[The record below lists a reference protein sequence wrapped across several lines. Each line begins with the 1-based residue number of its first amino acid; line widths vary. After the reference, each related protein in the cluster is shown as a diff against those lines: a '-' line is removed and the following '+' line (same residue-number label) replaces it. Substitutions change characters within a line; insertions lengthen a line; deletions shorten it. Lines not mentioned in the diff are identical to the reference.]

1 VWPAAGIALY
11 GVLRL
16 GYRVWPGVVIGSFLL
31 NIFPTVETIETLNI
45 TLFILPASIGVGA
58 ALQACL
64 GAFLVRR
71 YSCFPTPSDRIE
83 DLFKTM
89 ILGGPLSCLV
99 NATMGPMLLLSFGM
113 IQWEVVPESIW
124 TWWIGDTLGV
134 LVVITFFSAW
144 GREMKKTGL
153 KKRFLVSLPIAI
165 VFLLVIVVFLNIR
178 NGEWERSRLDF
189 EKKTLQIADSL
200 HSHIHSYIEDLYAI
214 GALFDTSKEIDRYGF
229 HSFVQ
234 QFLDR
239 HPGIQALEWIP
250 QITHE
255 EKIAF
260 QDKAQ
265 QKNYP
270 PFLITEKTPDGKIIP
285 ARPRSVYFPVYYVE
299 PYEGNEKALGFDL
312 ASSPERFET
321 MQKALKSKKPTAS
334 PGITLIQET
343 NKKVGILIFLPVF
356 SQKKD
361 FNEQIKESS
370 LVGYALGVFKIDNM
384 VEEAIHD
391 SDTSGIEY
399 HIHDVTSP
407 ENNQLLY
414 TSATDH
420 TNDSLTRLQWHT
432 TIEVGKRLWALDF
445 HATDQYLMSQQNW
458 QAYTFLTCG
467 LFFASLFGA
476 YILMFTGRAEKIK
489 QTVLEKTS
497 ELTRAKTILEEEI
510 IQRKKIQGELLTIQD
525 GLETIVGERTSKLQE
540 SESLFRGLVES
551 APDAILIV
559 DKENKIRLVNRQIE
573 KVFGYHQDE
582 LIGQSHSLLL
592 PKQFHDIHKEHQKNY
607 FHESSSRPMG
617 QNLELYGRRK
627 DGTAFPVEISLS
639 PINAGREKQVI
650 SIVRDISARKETEIS
665 LRERFEEL
673 VTLYE
678 SSGAI
683 NASLSLNH
691 VSKAAI
697 KAIVSSV
704 SPDMVIFYIK
714 DNDQLIM
721 QGFHSENPH
730 DNRTDDHKHQVGVC
744 LCGQA
749 SETGKAIYSRNIYSD
764 TRCTLTECKQAG
776 YNSFAAV
783 PLVFR
788 ENILGVLG
796 LASLSERDF
805 AGQSTF
811 LETLANQIAIGVQNA
826 IFHEELQHQAEEL
839 ELRVAKRTKDLHV
852 AMEKALEADQLKS
865 SFLATMSHELRTP
878 LNSIIGFTGI
888 ILMGLTGDLNDEQ
901 KKQLEM
907 VQNSAR
913 HLLNL
918 INDVLDI
925 SKIEAKQLE
934 TSREPFSMPETIEE
948 VIKTMTPMAQ
958 EKGLQL
964 TFDLSE
970 DVGSIISD
978 NRRVEQILINL
989 INNALKFTH
998 EGSISVMCR
1007 IQDSF
1012 VITSIKDTGI
1022 GIKQED
1028 LDKLF
1033 SAFRQLDTGL
1043 DRNHEGTGLGL
1054 SICKKLVDLLDGEI
1068 KAESEGAGKGATFT
1082 FTLPIESKEV

>member
-1 VWPAAGIALY
+1 LKTLFSAISSLRLIPIFGLAAAYFAVGKLSLLLAIPPGYASPVWPAAGISLY
-11 GVLRL
+11 AVLRF
-16 GYRVWPGVVIGSFLL
+16 GYRVWPGVVLGSFLL
-31 NIFPTVETIETLNI
+31 NIFPTSETIETLNL
-45 TLFILPASIGVGA
+45 TLFILPAGIGLGA
-58 ALQACL
+58 SLQACL

-99 NATMGPMLLLSFGM
+99 NATMGPILLLSFSM
-113 IQWEVVPESIW
+113 IEWKIVPESFW

-134 LVVITFFSAW
+134 LVVITFFSSW
-144 GREMKKTGL
+144 GREMKETGL
-153 KKRFLVSLPIAI
+153 KKRFLVSLPII
-165 VFLLVIVVFLNIR
+165 ILFLLVVTVFLNIR
-178 NGEWERSRLDF
+178 NSEWEQGRLDF
-189 EKKTLQIADSL
+189 EKRTLQLKAGL
-200 HSHIHSYIEDLYAI
+200 HSRIHSYIEDLYAI
-214 GALFDTSKEIDRYGF
+214 QALFDASKAVEPSEF

-234 QFLDR
+234 PFLNR

-250 QITHE
+250 RITHK
-255 EKIAF
+255 EKAAF
-260 QDKAQ
+260 QKKAQ
-265 QKNYP
+265 QINYP
-270 PFLITEKTPDGKIIP
+270 FFHITEKTSAGSIIP
-285 ARPRSVYFPVYYVE
+285 AGPRSVYFPVYYVE
-299 PYEGNEKALGFDL
+299 PYKGNEKVLGFNL
-312 ASSPERFET
+312 ASNPERYET
-321 MQKALKSKKPTAS
+321 MQKAHENKKPTAS
-334 PGITLIQET
+334 PGISLVQDTEET
-343 NKKVGILIFLPVF
+343 VGILIFLPVF
-356 SQKKD
+356 SHKVDSHDPQK
-361 FNEQIKESS
+361 EAS
-370 LVGYALGVFKIDNM
+370 LLGYTLGVFKIDNI
-384 VEEAIHD
+384 VEEAFHN

-399 HIHDVTSP
+399 HIYDVTSP
-407 ENNQLLY
+407 GNSQLLY
-414 TSATDH
+414 TSGTGH
-420 TNDSLTRLQWHT
+420 TNDSLTQLQWHT
-432 TIEVGKRLWALDF
+432 TIEVGERLWALNF
-445 HATDQYLMSQQNW
+445 HATDEYLMSRQNW

-497 ELTRAKTILEEEI
+497 ELTSAKNILEEEI

-525 GLETIVGERTSKLQE
+525 GLERIVGERTSELQK
-540 SESLFRGLVES
+540 SESLFRGLIES

-559 DKENKIRLVNRQIE
+559 DKENKIRLANRQVE
-573 KVFGYHQDE
+573 KVFGYRQDE

-592 PKQFHDIHKEHQKNY
+592 PKQLHDLHKEHQKKY
-607 FHESSSRPMG
+607 FHEPSSRPMG
-617 QNLELYGRRK
+617 KNLELYGKRK
-627 DGTAFPVEISLS
+627 DGTEFPVEISLS
-639 PINAGREKQVI
+639 PINAGRENQVL
-650 SIVRDISARKETEIS
+650 SIARDISARKETEIS

-683 NASLSLNH
+683 NTSLSLNH

-714 DNDQLIM
+714 NNDQLIM
-721 QGFHSENPH
+721 QGFYSENPR

-749 SETGKAIYSRNIYSD
+749 SETGKSVYSRDIYSD

-776 YNSFAAV
+776 YHSFAAV
-783 PLVFR
+783 PLVFG

-796 LASLSERDF
+796 LASLAERDF
-805 AGQSTF
+805 ADQATF

-839 ELRVAKRTKDLHV
+839 ELRVAKRTKDLHI
-852 AMEKALEADQLKS
+852 AMEKAMEADQLKS

-925 SKIEAKQLE
+925 SKIEAGQLE
-934 TSREPFSMPETIEE
+934 TSREPFSMPETIEK
-948 VIKTMTPMAQ
+948 VIKTMTPMAK
-958 EKGLQL
+958 EKSLQL
-964 TFDLSE
+964 TYDISE
-970 DVGSIISD
+970 NVGSIISD

-989 INNALKFTH
+989 INNAVKFTPK
-998 EGSISVMCR
+998 GSI
-1007 IQDSF
+1007 I
-1012 VITSIKDTGI
+1012 I
-1022 GIKQED
+1022 
-1028 LDKLF
+1028 
-1033 SAFRQLDTGL
+1033 
-1043 DRNHEGTGLGL
+1043 
-1054 SICKKLVDLLDGEI
+1054 ICDYH
-1068 KAESEGAGKGATFT
+1068 
-1082 FTLPIESKEV
+1082 